1 MMKQSLSIINT
12 ESVTKRLNGDTFLID
27 ALYRIY
33 PKQIRTYMQDIE
45 ESLQNENFCQI
56 AANSHS
62 LKSCFLAVG
71 AELCEDTNQRLLN
84 AIRTEKLENVPHLV
98 KNLKNEMEKLFIL
111 INKGQ
116 S

>member
-1 MMKQSLSIINT
+1 MKKQSLSIINT

-33 PKQIRTYMQDIE
+33 PKQIRYYMQDIE

-62 LKSCFLAVG
+62 LKSCFQAVG
-71 AELCEDTNQRLLN
+71 AEFCEDTNQRLLN
-84 AIRTEKLENVPHLV
+84 AIRTEKLENVPQLV
-98 KNLKNEMEKLFIL
+98 KNLRNEMEKLFIL